1 MNGFKNVDS
10 DMSRESVNF
19 LFTQNRTTMKYFFC
33 LLLFILAACSGSK
46 TSEIKKPEVQTIGSV
61 ERLDSAINLLISVTA
76 KIEVLASGFE
86 WAEGPLWLE
95 KQQALI
101 FTDVPTNTI
110 WKWTEKDSLS
120 LYLSPSG
127 YLGDRK
133 DKREPGANGLALDPQ
148 GNLILCQHGERQ
160 VGKML
165 STLNAPKAEF
175 ESLATGYDG
184 KRFNSPND
192 LVFNSRGQL
201 FFTDPPYGL
210 DSWDEKEL
218 DIQGVYRLDQ
228 DGQVHLLV
236 DTLSRP
242 NGIGLSPNQKTL
254 YIAQSDPKKARYYA
268 FDLDKQGNVVSGK
281 VLFDATSLQSE
292 TRKGL
297 PDGLKV
303 HSSGI
308 LFATG
313 PGGVLVLS
321 PEGRHLG
328 TIMTENGTANC
339 GFDSN
344 EKFLYLTADAFLMR
358 IRLN

>member
-1 MNGFKNVDS
+1 MKITRIS
-10 DMSRESVNF
+10 ILF
-19 LFTQNRTTMKYFFC
+19 LAVVSCTSPTEKSLTEIQS
-33 LLLFILAACSGSK
+33 LGSIEK
-46 TSEIKKPEVQTIGSV
+46 
-61 ERLDSAINLLISVTA
+61 LDPALSQLISDSS

-95 KQQALI
+95 EQQALI

-127 YLGDRK
+127 YLGDRM
-133 DKREPGANGLALDPQ
+133 DKREPGANGLALDGE

-165 STLNAPKAEF
+165 AGLSSPKSEF
-175 ESLATGYDG
+175 EALATGFEG

-201 FFTDPPYGL
+201 FFTDPPYGM
-210 DSWDEKEL
+210 DPWDEKEL
-218 DIQGVYRLDQ
+218 DFQGVYRLDP
-228 DGQVHLLV
+228 DGKVNLLV

-242 NGIGLSPNQKTL
+242 NGIALSPDQKTL
-254 YIAQSDPKKARYYA
+254 YIAQSDPEKARYYA
-268 FDLDKQGNVVSGK
+268 FELDDLGNVLSGK
-281 VLFDATSLQSE
+281 VLFDATTLQSE

-303 HSSGI
+303 HSSGT

-321 PEGRHLG
+321 PEGKHLG
-328 TIMTENGTANC
+328 TILTENGTANC
-339 GFDSN
+339 GFDTG
-344 EKFLYLTADAFLMR
+344 EKYLYMTADSFLLR
-358 IRLN
+358 IALK

>member
-1 MNGFKNVDS
+1 MKNS
-10 DMSRESVNF
+10 F
-19 LFTQNRTTMKYFFC
+19 LLI
-33 LLLFILAACSGSK
+33 LLALAACSAPKSQE
-46 TSEIKKPEVQTIGSV
+46 SLEQEFMTIGLV
-61 ERLDSAINLLISVTA
+61 ERLDSALNALIPA
-76 KIEVLASGFE
+76 GAEIEVLASGFD

-95 KQQALI
+95 EQQALI

-127 YLGDRK
+127 YLGDRT
-133 DKREPGANGLALDPQ
+133 DKREPGANGLALDAS

-165 STLNAPKAEF
+165 ASVDAPKSDFQA
-175 ESLATGYDG
+175 LATSYEG

-192 LVFNSRGQL
+192 LIFNSSGQL
-201 FFTDPPYGL
+201 FFTDPPYGM
-210 DSWDEKEL
+210 DPWDEKQL
-218 DIQGVYRLDQ
+218 DFQGVYRLDG
-228 DGQVHLLV
+228 DGKVNLLV

-242 NGIGLSPNQKTL
+242 NGIALSPDQKTL
-254 YIAQSDPKKARYYA
+254 YIAQSDPEKARYYA
-268 FDLDKQGNVVSGK
+268 FDLDESGNVISGK
-281 VLFDATSLQSE
+281 VLFDATSQQSE

-313 PGGVLVLS
+313 PGGVLVIS
-321 PEGRHLG
+321 PEGKHLG
-328 TIMTENGTANC
+328 TILTENGTANC
-339 GFDSN
+339 GFDAG
-344 EKFLYLTADAFLMR
+344 EKYLYMTADAFLMR
-358 IRLN
+358 IRLK